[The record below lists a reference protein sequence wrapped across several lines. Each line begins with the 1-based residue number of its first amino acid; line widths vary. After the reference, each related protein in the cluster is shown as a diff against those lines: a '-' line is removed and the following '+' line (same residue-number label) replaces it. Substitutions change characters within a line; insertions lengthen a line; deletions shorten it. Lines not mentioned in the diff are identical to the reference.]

1 MREPPEV
8 FRRYF
13 YETVPGAAEA
23 IREEASAELATF
35 AKSPGFLKLLEQ
47 SREAWRAVGID
58 PALPVVGRLRQLAA
72 VAGLA
77 WEESEKLI
85 HDEPPAEW
93 FAALQVRA
101 RAAAR
106 DDAALPAAA
115 AAAEPCVGGSV
126 AGSLGGELVSAG
138 EIAEF
143 AEIESRVVRRILESV
158 KFEPGPVKRWRWDLA
173 RPVLRRWS
181 ENHRIARLRPLK
193 WPEDPSQL
201 KNPAKNPGRIR
212 R

>member
-1 MREPPEV
+1 MIAPPEV
-8 FRRYF
+8 FEAF
-13 YETVPGAAEA
+13 FEPFPSAAEA
-23 IREEASAELATF
+23 LRESVSAELDTF

-47 SREAWRAVGID
+47 SREAWRSVGID
-58 PALPVVGRLRQLAA
+58 PVLPVVGRLRQLAA
-72 VAGLA
+72 VAGVGWA
-77 WEESEKLI
+77 DAEKLI
-85 HDEPPAEW
+85 FDEPPGEW

-101 RAAAR
+101 VAAVRAAV
-106 DDAALPAAA
+106 ALPAA

-126 AGSLGGELVSAG
+126 AGRLGGELVSAA

-158 KFEPGPVKRWRWDLA
+158 EFEPGPVKRWRWDLA
-173 RPVLRRWS
+173 QPVLQGWS